1 MRDELVIN
9 ARHLRG
15 EGPLWMLYEALQR
28 RNVVAVRLIVSD
40 AQTANQVVQALQEG
54 GVNARL
60 DQIGEEYHVLSKD
73 LLGFR
78 AACIVTRK
86 ASVGEPRR
94 RDARS
99 RDEGDRT

>member
-9 ARHLRG
+9 ARQLRG

-28 RNVVAVRLIVSD
+28 QNVASVRLIVSD
-40 AQTANQVVQALQEG
+40 AQTANAVVQALQEG
-54 GVNARL
+54 GANARL

-78 AACIVTRK
+78 AACVLTRK
-86 ASVGEPRR
+86 AGACETRGGGALPRG
-94 RDARS
+94 D
-99 RDEGDRT
+99 GDRR